1 MTAALGVRVA
11 AVRTEAEAVKAF
23 VLESSAGEP
32 LPAFAAGAHIEVR
45 GWLATGEEAWRAY
58 SIASDP
64 SCTDAYEIGVL
75 RVGDRGVSAWLH
87 EHVEVGNV
95 LTIATPRN
103 DFPLAD
109 EADEHVLLAGGIGLT
124 PLLAMARWLQRTR
137 AAYRLVV
144 SARTPGRLAFRDALS
159 RLDAKRVRLHFS
171 DTHGRIDLATVIG
184 LPAPRRHLYLCG
196 PGAMVQA
203 ARRTARALGWPE
215 PTVHAELFNAGTVS
229 GDMEF
234 EVALRRSAITFSVPP
249 GRTILELMLER
260 GVFPSYDCR
269 RGECGACL
277 TRVLAGDPL
286 HRDTCQTEEEKA
298 QNAFMTVCVSRAKSA
313 SLVLDV

>member
-32 LPAFAAGAHIEVR
+32 LPAFAAGAHIEIR
-45 GWLATGEEAWRAY
+45 GRLATGEEAWRAY

-64 SCTDAYEIGVL
+64 SCTHAYEIGVL

-87 EHVEVGNV
+87 EHVQVGDV
-95 LTIATPRN
+95 LTIAPPRN

-109 EADEHVLLAGGIGLT
+109 QADEHLLLAGGIGIT
-124 PLLAMARWLQRTR
+124 PLLAMARWLERSR
-137 AAYRLVV
+137 AAYQLAV
-144 SARTPGRLAFRDALS
+144 SARAPGRLAFRDALS
-159 RLDAKRVRLHFS
+159 RLDANRVRLHFS
-171 DTHGRIDLATVIG
+171 DTHGRMDLAAEIG
-184 LPAPRRHLYLCG
+184 LPALRRHLYLCG
-196 PGAMVQA
+196 PGAMVQD
-203 ARRTARALGWPE
+203 ARRAALALGWPE
-215 PTVHAELFNAGTVS
+215 PTVHAELFNAGTAS
-229 GDMEF
+229 GDAEF
-234 EVALRRSAITFSVPP
+234 EVALRRSEMSFSVPP

-286 HRDTCQTEEEKA
+286 HRDTCQSDEEKA

>member
-32 LPAFAAGAHIEVR
+32 LPAFAAGAHIEIR
-45 GWLATGEEAWRAY
+45 GRLATGEEAWRAY

-64 SCTDAYEIGVL
+64 SCTHAYEIGVL

-87 EHVEVGNV
+87 EHVQVGDV
-95 LTIATPRN
+95 LTIAPPRN
-103 DFPLAD
+103 DFPLVD
-109 EADEHVLLAGGIGLT
+109 QADEHLLLAGGIGIT
-124 PLLAMARWLQRTR
+124 PLLAMARWLERSR
-137 AAYRLVV
+137 AAYRLAV
-144 SARTPGRLAFRDALS
+144 SARAPGRLAFREALS
-159 RLDAKRVRLHFS
+159 RLDANRVRLHFS
-171 DTHGRIDLATVIG
+171 DTHGRMDLAAEIG
-184 LPAPRRHLYLCG
+184 PPEPRRHLYLCG
-196 PGAMVQA
+196 PGAMVQD
-203 ARRTARALGWPE
+203 ARCAARALGWTE
-215 PTVHAELFNAGTVS
+215 PAVHAELFNAGTAP
-229 GDMEF
+229 GDIEF
-234 EVALRRSAITFSVPP
+234 EVTLRRSGMRFFVPP
-249 GRTILELMLER
+249 GRTILALMLER

-286 HRDTCQTEEEKA
+286 HRDTCQSDEEKA

>member
-1 MTAALGVRVA
+1 MTAAFGVRVA

-32 LPAFAAGAHIEVR
+32 LPTFAAGAHIEVR
-45 GWLATGEEAWRAY
+45 GQLATGEDAWRAY

-64 SCTDAYEIGVL
+64 SCTHAYEIGVL

-87 EHVEVGNV
+87 EHVQVGNV
-95 LTIATPRN
+95 LTIAPPHN

-124 PLLAMARWLQRTR
+124 PLLAMARWLQRSR

-144 SARTPGRLAFRDALS
+144 SARAPGRLAFRDALS
-159 RLDAKRVRLHFS
+159 RLDAERVRLHFS
-171 DTHGRIDLATVIG
+171 DTHGRIDLAAGIG

-215 PTVHAELFNAGTVS
+215 PTVHAELFNTGTVS

-234 EVALRRSAITFSVPP
+234 EVALRRSAMTFSVPP

-286 HRDTCQTEEEKA
+286 HRDTCQTEEERA
-298 QNAFMTVCVSRAKSA
+298 QNAFMTVCVSRAKSV
-313 SLVLDV
+313 LVLDA